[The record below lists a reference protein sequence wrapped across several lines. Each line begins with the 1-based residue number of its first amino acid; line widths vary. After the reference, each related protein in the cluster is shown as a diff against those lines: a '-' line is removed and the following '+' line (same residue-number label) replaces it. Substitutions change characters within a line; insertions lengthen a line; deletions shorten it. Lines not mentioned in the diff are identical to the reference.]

1 MIIIQIKN
9 KSLRK
14 VEYCREMRKNAITM
28 VLLKG
33 ETLMDIG
40 KLPKIDIMYSL
51 EKCVNFP
58 GN

>member
-1 MIIIQIKN
+1 
-9 KSLRK
+9 
-14 VEYCREMRKNAITM
+14 MRKNAITM